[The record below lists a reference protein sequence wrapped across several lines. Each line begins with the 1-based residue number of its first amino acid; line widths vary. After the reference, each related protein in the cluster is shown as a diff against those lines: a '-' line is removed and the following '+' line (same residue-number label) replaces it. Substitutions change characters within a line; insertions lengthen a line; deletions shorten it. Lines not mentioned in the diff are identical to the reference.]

1 MPGGNKKGGGLK
13 SSPVYKM
20 KGFSGFGSPIK
31 QKGGGFPKDFNI
43 TGSDWPKKTPGY
55 GSTKMAKAK
64 YSPPKIDMTL
74 NDNLNKAV
82 KRITPKVTNTGS
94 RATYKAMKNLSVPRL
109 TGPISSGGTN
119 PPPSVNLEKN
129 YTKGMSEKLNRSAKA
144 YGTDKI
150 GQSKM
155 TKRSFS
161 KAARKIGLKA
171 LKFLGGKTL
180 GVGSLMMGTMGTA
193 DAGPYNKEF
202 SDANKGRDFAIK
214 SFNEAKKA
222 KKRGKTHG
230 KN

>member
-20 KGFSGFGSPIK
+20 KGFSGFGNSPVK
-31 QKGGGFPKDFNI
+31 QKI
-43 TGSDWPKKTPGY
+43 
-55 GSTKMAKAK
+55 
-64 YSPPKIDMTL
+64 PKIDMT

-94 RATYKAMKNLSVPRL
+94 RATYDAMKNLNVPRL

-155 TKRSFS
+155 TRRSFS
-161 KAARKIGLKA
+161 KATRKIGLKA
-171 LKFLGGKTL
+171 LKFFGSKAF
-180 GVGSLMMGTMGTA
+180 GVGSLMFGTLGTGSTLQA
-193 DAGPYNKEF
+193 SEKWGVKPTKPLTKSQIKETSASLNKAVYEG
-202 SDANKGRDFAIK
+202 N
-214 SFNEAKKA
+214 
-222 KKRGKTHG
+222 KKRYGKS
-230 KN
+230 K

>member
-1 MPGGNKKGGGLK
+1 MPGGNKEGGGLK

-20 KGFSGFGSPIK
+20 KGFSGFGNSPVK
-31 QKGGGFPKDFNI
+31 QKI
-43 TGSDWPKKTPGY
+43 
-55 GSTKMAKAK
+55 
-64 YSPPKIDMTL
+64 PKIDMTL

-82 KRITPKVTNTGS
+82 KRITPVTNTGS
-94 RATYKAMKNLSVPRL
+94 RATYDAMKNLNVPRV
-109 TGPISSGGTN
+109 TGPKSLSSN
-119 PPPSVNLEKN
+119 PPKGVNLEKN